1 MLMKRILVLITS
13 ITMIFTLSSCSL
25 NITTR
30 NEDKSLSS
38 IDNNDIPNNL
48 GDIKDIKVTDPSEKV
63 TLKMVDWSDS
73 TKTRREE
80 YNKQFMSENPNVTI
94 EYTTLTAGQFK
105 EVVVSSIKSGDAPD
119 LFPIPN
125 GMNLKEVIAEGW
137 YTPLND
143 YIDEEFFNTFIEGSL
158 NEGITNLN
166 NNTYL
171 LPEALNITNTLM
183 YYNKTVLKE
192 SGITEEELPKT
203 WSEFVDICKR
213 VSEAGKGKFYGII
226 ESGAQP
232 NRLELAIKSFASL
245 DGAKTGDI
253 SQIIMVDGKNTID
266 SQGMKNAFKLYEDI
280 TKVGGFHPD
289 TTLLKAPEARVLFAQ
304 NQAAFIIQG
313 AWSIA
318 TWKNQNPDLEYGVM
332 PLPKPD
338 SGQKGKIPYLGS
350 QPWIGISSN
359 SKHPDIAAK
368 YLEGLYSF
376 EYQSKVVND
385 GGFISTIKDV
395 NENAMKD
402 EVMKNYF
409 ELHKSE
415 AALSP
420 DPIVYNKDTSII
432 YSKASSISP
441 GLGEIA
447 QGVIAE
453 SADYEKELYELS
465 IKTQEEWDNVINQYS
480 NIIDISKEDFEF
492 QNWDPMKNYT
502 MEMYKEKK

>member
-1 MLMKRILVLITS
+1 MLIKRILALITS
-13 ITMIFTLSSCSL
+13 ITMILTLGGCSL
-25 NITTR
+25 KITT
-30 NEDKSLSS
+30 KSEEKSIS
-38 IDNNDIPNNL
+38 DIDNNDTPNNL
-48 GDIKDIKVTDPSEKV
+48 EGIKDIKVTNPSEKV

-73 TKTRREE
+73 TKARREE
-80 YNKQFMSENPNVTI
+80 YNKKFMAENPNVTI

-105 EVVVSSIKSGDAPD
+105 EVVVSSIKGGNAPD

-125 GMNLKEVIAEGW
+125 GMNLKEVVSEGW
-137 YTPLND
+137 YIPLND
-143 YIDEEFFNTFIEGSL
+143 YMDEEFFDTFMEGSL

-192 SGITEEELPKT
+192 AGITEEELPKT

-232 NRLELAIKSFASL
+232 NRLELAIRSFASL

-253 SQIIMVDGKNTID
+253 SQILMVDGKNTID
-266 SQGMKNAFKLYEDI
+266 SEGMKNAFKLYEDL

-289 TTLLKAPEARVLFAQ
+289 TTLLKAPEARALFAQ
-304 NQAAFIIQG
+304 GQAAFIIQG

-318 TWKNQNPDLEYGVM
+318 TWKTENPELDYGVM
-332 PLPKPD
+332 PLPRPD

-359 SKHPDIAAK
+359 CKNPDIAAK
-368 YLEGLYSF
+368 YLKGLYSF
-376 EYQSKVVND
+376 EYQSNLVSD
-385 GGFISTIKDV
+385 GGFISTIKGV
-395 NENAMKD
+395 NESAMKD
-402 EVMKNYF
+402 KVMKDYF
-409 ELHKSE
+409 EIHKLE
-415 AALSP
+415 AALAP

-432 YSKASSISP
+432 YSKVASISP

-453 SADYEKELYELS
+453 SVDYKKELDELS
-465 IKTQEEWDNVINQYS
+465 IKTQEEWDSVINEYS
-480 NIIDISKEDFEF
+480 KVLNISKEDFEF
-492 QNWDPMKNYT
+492 KNWDPMKSYT
-502 MEMYKEKK
+502 MEMYEKKD